1 MSIKEKLNT
10 AKQDGTIS
18 KAFDDSVAATLSI
31 SSSGATQAERAER
44 ESLIQQSIVQL
55 EGGYKKFN
63 LTDHEADKKAQDGL
77 WKSILD
83 KINR

>member
-1 MSIKEKLNT
+1 VSIKEKLNT

-18 KAFDDSVAATLSI
+18 KASDDSVAATLSI
-31 SSSGATQAERAER
+31 SSSGATQVERAER

-55 EGGYKKFN
+55 EGGYKK
-63 LTDHEADKKAQDGL
+63 KAQDGL